1 MIFCFPKT
9 ESPIPPKTV
18 HFHFWETLLGKLGQ
32 AAERS
37 TRGGFAR

>member
-9 ESPIPPKTV
+9 ESPIPPKTA
-18 HFHFWETLLGKLGQ
+18 HFYFWEVFLGKWSQ

-37 TRGGFAR
+37 TQGGFAR